1 MKISNVVTESW
12 LSHRQSVELWALYST
27 ASVWILQDADA
38 KAGLDMTKIYWGKMP
53 VMDEVMRS
61 GVRRG
66 VKDKSDTGKK
76 RGARSEWKEPQ
87 VAVQASAVACWMS
100 PASGSSGPALASCSA
115 QPLGSQLGTTCWKAW
130 PWGVSTVRGAGRGR
144 GLEKFGGCQPSLKQV
159 SLQQNEW
166 RGTVPTSDSKS
177 H

>member
-27 ASVWILQDADA
+27 ASVWILQEADT
-38 KAGLDMTKIYWGKMP
+38 KAGLDMTKIYWGKLP

-100 PASGSSGPALASCSA
+100 PASGSSGPARAPCSA
-115 QPLGSQLGTTCWKAW
+115 QPIGQPAGNDLLEGMALGSKYCEG
-130 PWGVSTVRGAGRGR
+130 GGAGEGIGKVRR
-144 GLEKFGGCQPSLKQV
+144 LSTFLETSLLTAK
-159 SLQQNEW
+159 
-166 RGTVPTSDSKS
+166 
-177 H
+177 

>member
-27 ASVWILQDADA
+27 ASVWILQEADT

-76 RGARSEWKEPQ
+76 RGARSEWKELQ
-87 VAVQASAVACWMS
+87 DCRLRCRRQQS
-100 PASGSSGPALASCSA
+100 PAG
-115 QPLGSQLGTTCWKAW
+115 
-130 PWGVSTVRGAGRGR
+130 
-144 GLEKFGGCQPSLKQV
+144 
-159 SLQQNEW
+159 
-166 RGTVPTSDSKS
+166 
-177 H
+177 

>member
-1 MKISNVVTESW
+1 MGSLFDS
-12 LSHRQSVELWALYST
+12 

-76 RGARSEWKEPQ
+76 RGARSEWKELQ
-87 VAVQASAVACWMS
+87 DCRLRCRRQQS
-100 PASGSSGPALASCSA
+100 PAG
-115 QPLGSQLGTTCWKAW
+115 
-130 PWGVSTVRGAGRGR
+130 
-144 GLEKFGGCQPSLKQV
+144 
-159 SLQQNEW
+159 
-166 RGTVPTSDSKS
+166 
-177 H
+177 